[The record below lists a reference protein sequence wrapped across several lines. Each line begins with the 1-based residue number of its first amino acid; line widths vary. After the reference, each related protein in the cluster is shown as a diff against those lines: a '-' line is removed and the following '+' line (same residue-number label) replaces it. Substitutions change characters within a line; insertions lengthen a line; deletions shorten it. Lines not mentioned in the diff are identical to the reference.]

1 MWKDKQVKAFE
12 KKVKGEKTLAKII
25 AVANQKGGVGKTTTA
40 VNLATAVADLGKR
53 VLLVDL
59 DPQGN
64 ATSGL
69 GIEKSALKS
78 SLYEVLLEGFSP
90 RGAILPTDVERLSA
104 LPTTV
109 DLAGAEV
116 QLVGMENREYLLKEA
131 LGKIDSKF
139 DYIFI
144 DSPPSLG
151 LLTLN
156 GLTAANTVLIPLQC
170 EFYALEGIGQLMN
183 TIALIQKT
191 FNPRLG
197 LEGVL
202 MTMFDGRTN
211 LSNQV
216 VAEAREHFGV
226 KVYDTIIPRT
236 VRLSEAPSFGAP
248 ISRYDKNCKGAEV
261 YAQLAEEVVAKN
273 EN

>member
-1 MWKDKQVKAFE
+1 MA
-12 KKVKGEKTLAKII
+12 KVI
-25 AVANQKGGVGKTTTA
+25 AVANQKGGVGKTTTT
-40 VNLATAVADLGKR
+40 VNLSTALADLGKR

-64 ATSGL
+64 STSGL

-78 SLYEVLLEGFSP
+78 SLYEVLLEDFST
-90 RGAILPTDVERLSA
+90 RGAILPTDIERLNI
-104 LPTTV
+104 LPATV

-116 QLVGMENREYLLKEA
+116 QLVKMKKREYLLKEA
-131 LGKIDSKF
+131 LKKVQAKY
-139 DYIFI
+139 DYILI
-144 DSPPSLG
+144 DCPPSLG
-151 LLTLN
+151 LLTIN
-156 GLTAANTVLIPLQC
+156 GLTAADSVLIPLQC
-170 EFYALEGIGQLMN
+170 EFYAMEGVGQLMS

-191 FNPRLG
+191 FNPHLA

-216 VAEAREHFGV
+216 VAEAREHFGT

-248 ISRYDKNCKGAEV
+248 ISRYDKNSKGTEV
-261 YAQLAEEVVAKN
+261 YAQLAEEVLAKN
-273 EN
+273 EG